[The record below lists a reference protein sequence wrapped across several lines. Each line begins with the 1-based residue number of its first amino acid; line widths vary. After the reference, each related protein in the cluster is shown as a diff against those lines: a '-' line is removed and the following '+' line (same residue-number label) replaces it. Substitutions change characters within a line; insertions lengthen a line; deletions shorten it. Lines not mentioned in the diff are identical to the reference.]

1 MSEVVQARRTERLVL
16 RGWRDGDRD
25 AWAAMNADPEVMRYF
40 HDTLTREQ
48 SDAMLDRM
56 DAALEAQGWGL
67 WALERLDTG
76 ELVGFTGLAVPTHD
90 LPFQPCVEV
99 GWRLARSAWGRG
111 FATEAAREALRVGF
125 DEVGL
130 AEVVSM
136 TSVPNTPSR
145 AVMERLGMTRDPADD
160 FEHPAVPPGHPLRP
174 HVLYR
179 LRADAVRYERRSG
192 AAARVVAAQVLAEDA
207 ADHLGLRGVLA
218 VDAGEQVVDVG
229 GGAVVLQVGPEL
241 VEGRAGL
248 AALAELVLDGG
259 PECCRWSC
267 IQSAPARSMRPMKS
281 EHDSYAYRHGYGH
294 RRAPLVPARRRRL
307 HRDRGQ

>member
-1 MSEVVQARRTERLVL
+1 MNEVVEARRTERLVL
-16 RGWRDGDRD
+16 RGWRDDDRA

-40 HDTLTREQ
+40 PDTLTREQ

-56 DAALEAQGWGL
+56 DAALAEQGWGL
-67 WALERLDTG
+67 WALERQDTG
-76 ELVGFTGLAVPTHD
+76 EMVGFTGLAVPRHD
-90 LPFQPCVEV
+90 LPFNPCVEV

-179 LRADAVRYERRSG
+179 IRADAVR
-192 AAARVVAAQVLAEDA
+192 
-207 ADHLGLRGVLA
+207 
-218 VDAGEQVVDVG
+218 
-229 GGAVVLQVGPEL
+229 
-241 VEGRAGL
+241 
-248 AALAELVLDGG
+248 
-259 PECCRWSC
+259 
-267 IQSAPARSMRPMKS
+267 
-281 EHDSYAYRHGYGH
+281 
-294 RRAPLVPARRRRL
+294 
-307 HRDRGQ
+307 